1 VAKKANRKPTVYLT
15 ERALL
20 DIAGIE
26 SHSIEQFGKR
36 VADQYIGKLEAGLRR
51 ISEKPDLL
59 REEIPFHNSLRF
71 YRVEKHLLVCE
82 VGVVGKIFIL
92 TLLHASM
99 DIPSRLAELEPNLS
113 LETELLVKRLRR
125 SAK

>member
-1 VAKKANRKPTVYLT
+1 VAKKANCKPTVYFT